1 MTSKILVSLV
11 GKALSADP
19 TPIRAIMAILATM
32 VRMIWDYEEIE
43 AAAAAAVVA
52 WLEGTTFPHP
62 RRLLLLTMMWMILV
76 PTMMQL

>member
-1 MTSKILVSLV
+1 MTLKILVSLV
-11 GKALSADP
+11 GTALSADP

-43 AAAAAAVVA
+43 AAAAVVV

>member
-1 MTSKILVSLV
+1 MTLKILVSLV

-43 AAAAAAVVA
+43 AAAAAVVA